1 MTDTEKTTLKLIKH
15 GEKTI
20 QVDAAE
26 YAEAKRDEWLPEFLD
41 SWTSSLD
48 GDVTIVESDGE
59 RFALAGWGEVYSDLR
74 GEVEKLAVLRN
85 LLEKLAGEYERAASD
100 ARAKGLFVDAQNYEG
115 IARDLHRVM
124 DGAQ

>member
-20 QVDAAE
+20 EVDAAE

-41 SWTSSLD
+41 SWTSNLD

-59 RFALAGWGEVYSDLR
+59 RFALAGWGEVYPDLR
-74 GEVEKLAVLRN
+74 GEVEKLLVNVQNVIEETR
-85 LLEKLAGEYERAASD
+85 KRGFAAE
-100 ARAKGLFVDAQNYEG
+100 AGLFECVAADV
-115 IARDLHRVM
+115 RRVL